1 MKILLTGA
9 TGYIGGAVL
18 DELIAQGMAVTAL
31 VRSAEAAAA
40 VRRRGADAQ
49 IVDLFDVARV
59 RDLLSDV
66 DGAIHTASPGDA
78 TSGALDAA
86 VIDAVIA
93 AFAGTGKAYIHTSG
107 VWLWGSSAAIVDDSP
122 LDPPAIVAWRVAQER
137 RLLDGAVAA
146 TIVAPGIVY
155 GEGGGIPNVIV
166 DAPGAGSGQVSLVGD
181 GSAHWG
187 LVHVR
192 DLAQLY
198 VLALQG
204 NPGGRLI
211 GVSHTASVA
220 ELHRAAHPGATLI
233 PTTVEDTRSRLGAAF
248 ADALLL
254 DQVVGEPLRASELG
268 WQPNRAVLRDELSAG
283 YRAAADV
290 QPA

>member
-1 MKILLTGA
+1 MTILLTGA

-18 DELIAQGMAVTAL
+18 DELIAQDTAVTAL
-31 VRSAEAAAA
+31 VRSAEAATT
-40 VRRRGADAQ
+40 VRSRGADAE
-49 IVDLFDVARV
+49 IVDLSDVATV
-59 RDLLSDV
+59 RRLLQDA

-78 TSGALDAA
+78 ASGALDAA

-93 AFAGTGKAYIHTSG
+93 AFGGTGKAYVHTSG
-107 VWLWGSSAAIVDDSP
+107 VWLWGSNTGFVDGSP
-122 LDPPAIVAWRVAQER
+122 LEPPAIVAWRVAQEH

-146 TIVAPGIVY
+146 TIVAPGVVY
-155 GEGGGIPNVIV
+155 GEGGGIPNAIV
-166 DAPGAGSGQVSLVGD
+166 DAPGAGSGQVSLIGD

-198 VLALQG
+198 VLALQS

-211 GVSHTASVA
+211 GVSGTVSVA
-220 ELHRAAHPGATLI
+220 DLHRAAHPGATLI
-233 PTTVEDTRSRLGAAF
+233 PTSVADTRSRLGAEF

-254 DQVVGEPLRASELG
+254 NQVVGEPLRASRLG
-268 WQPNRAVLRDELSAG
+268 WDPSRAALPDELSAG
-283 YRAAADV
+283 YRAQAGIH
-290 QPA
+290 PA